1 MFQQFQPSLFPLPPR
16 RRSRAEREVVPQ
28 HPRRCGRWA
37 EALTPGHLKLRRD
50 GATHAEH
57 ADRHHSGGSDGPTAL
72 GNAHW
77 TRARRGFA
85 GLGRWA
91 ESLVMRFFDVLIA
104 YGDVHETS
112 GFLLG
117 SNVDV
122 FKDVPQNS
130 P

>member
-57 ADRHHSGGSDGPTAL
+57 AGVAVVPIGNVLTPGHRTRVGVSVEYALSGL
-72 GNAHW
+72 QQ
-77 TRARRGFA
+77 RRGKVSA
-85 GLGRWA
+85 QVGVGLVKLLFSGLDLR
-91 ESLVMRFFDVLIA
+91 LNVLQ
-104 YGDVHETS
+104 GW
-112 GFLLG
+112 
-117 SNVDV
+117 
-122 FKDVPQNS
+122 
-130 P
+130 